1 LTDATGIAEVLGF
14 WFAPERRNDWFE
26 ASERFDAEVRRV
38 LGRWHEA
45 AASGRLDAW
54 RESAEGCLA
63 LCILWDQVPRNIFR
77 GTRRAFATDPQAQAV
92 ARHAV
97 ERGFDLAFEDQDRRM
112 FLYLPLEHS
121 EEPADQE
128 LCVALC
134 RERIDDAEYL
144 RYVERHREIIARFG
158 RFPHRNR
165 ILGRESTP
173 EEAAFLNEPF
183 SSF

>member
-1 LTDATGIAEVLGF
+1 MTDGGIAEVLGF
-14 WFAPERRNDWFE
+14 WFAHERRKHWFE
-26 ASERFDAEVRRV
+26 ASEAFDAAVRRV
-38 LGRWHEA
+38 LGPWHEEA
-45 AASGRLDAW
+45 AAGRLDDW
-54 RESAEGCLA
+54 RQSADGCLA
-63 LCILWDQVPRNIFR
+63 LCILLDQVPRNIFR
-77 GTRRAFATDPQAQAV
+77 GTARAYASDAQARAV

-121 EEPADQE
+121 EEAADQE

-134 RERIDDAEYL
+134 RGRIDDPDYL
-144 RYVERHREIIARFG
+144 RYAERHREIIARFG

-173 EEAAFLNEPF
+173 EETAFLNEPF

>member
-1 LTDATGIAEVLGF
+1 MTDANGIAEVLGF
-14 WFAPERRNDWFE
+14 WFAPERRKDWFE
-26 ASERFDAEVRRV
+26 ASEHFDAEVRRV
-38 LGRWHEA
+38 LGPWHDA
-45 AASGRLDAW
+45 AASGRLLTW
-54 RESAEGCLA
+54 RESAEGALA
-63 LCILWDQVPRNIFR
+63 LCILFDQVPRNMFR
-77 GTRRAFATDPQAQAV
+77 GTPRAFATDPQARAV
-92 ARHAV
+92 AHHAV
-97 ERGFDLAFEDQDRRM
+97 EHGFDLAFEDQDRRI
-112 FLYLPLEHS
+112 FVYLPLEHS

-173 EEAAFLNEPF
+173 EEAAFLAEPF